1 MKVKHIILLL
11 VIYLLSG
18 FTGAGAA
25 EVGDINIHGF
35 ISHRSNPFLYHP
47 QGYSIFKVTTVNMT
61 PLHGLI

>member
-25 EVGDINIHGF
+25 EVETSTYTVSYHRDI
-35 ISHRSNPFLYHP
+35 
-47 QGYSIFKVTTVNMT
+47 
-61 PLHGLI
+61 